1 MWTFFDQVRY
11 TVNNVEEVNHKEVQA
26 LVLRLNRDLITL
38 AASLK
43 GRLSPTEEDT
53 LANLFQVQMNL
64 QARLNEASPK
74 PGNLAPG
81 FLSPDHPKDSDSIA
95 YAQALQYARDFVKAM
110 RQKKE
115 HQRRLELTSQQLIR
129 AEKLA
134 TVGQVAATVAHE
146 LNNILTPL
154 LMYAKLIY
162 KETADNGNSE
172 VADFASQITKI
183 ANRASDMLRQL
194 VDASR
199 NESTITLPVDIVKVI
214 NNTLTLL
221 APRMSNQ
228 NINFQLKYP
237 DHLPLVMVNPSQM
250 EQVFIN
256 ITLNA
261 CDAMPNGGT
270 FIITI
275 DPEVDPT
282 NFESPNHFIRIYLS
296 DTGEGI
302 IKENLSHVFDP
313 FFTTKAR
320 GAGAGLGLFVSY
332 LIINQHNG
340 VIEVESERGVGTTFL
355 VKLPIASRDEHNV
368 SY

>member
-11 TVNNVEEVNHKEVQA
+11 TVSSVEEVQHKEMQA
-26 LVLRLNRDLITL
+26 LSQRLNQDLITL

-43 GRLSPTEEDT
+43 GRLSPREEDT

-64 QARLNEASPK
+64 QALLNEASPK
-74 PGNLAPG
+74 PNNVSSGTLP
-81 FLSPDHPKDSDSIA
+81 SPDQSRDADSIA

-162 KETADNGNSE
+162 KETTGDGNSE
-172 VADFASQITKI
+172 VAEFASQITKI

-199 NESTITLPVDIVKVI
+199 NESAITLPVDIVKVI
-214 NNTLTLL
+214 NNALTLL

-228 NINFQLKYP
+228 NINFKLRYS
-237 DHLPLVMVNPSQM
+237 DHLPLVMANPGQI

-256 ITLNA
+256 IALNA
-261 CDAMPNGGT
+261 CDAMAEGGT
-270 FIITI
+270 FTVTIT
-275 DPEVDPT
+275 PEVGQT
-282 NFESPNHFIRIYLS
+282 NFEASHHFINVYLS

-302 IKENLSHVFDP
+302 AKEHLSQVFDP

-340 VIEVESERGVGTTFL
+340 LIEVESEQGVGTTFL
-355 VKLPIASRDEHNV
+355 VKLPIANRDEN
-368 SY
+368 

>member
-1 MWTFFDQVRY
+1 MWTIFKNDKFLLKS
-11 TVNNVEEVNHKEVQA
+11 VEQMQFNEIHSLTQTLNH
-26 LVLRLNRDLITL
+26 DLITL

-43 GRLSPTEEDT
+43 GRLSPSEEDT

-64 QARLNEASPK
+64 QALINEVTPK
-74 PGNLAPG
+74 GNNLLATLP
-81 FLSPDHPKDSDSIA
+81 SSNSSQEVDSIA
-95 YAQALQYARDFVKAM
+95 YAQAMQYARDLVKAM

-134 TVGQVAATVAHE
+134 TIGQVAATVAHE

-162 KETADNGNSE
+162 RETAGDGSSE
-172 VADFASQITKI
+172 VAEFASQITNI

-199 NESTITLPVDIVKVI
+199 NESARTIPVDVVKVI
-214 NNTLTLL
+214 TNALALLT
-221 APRMSNQ
+221 PRISNQ
-228 NINFQLKYP
+228 NITVEQRYP
-237 DHLPLVMVNPSQM
+237 DHLPMIMGNPSQL

-256 ITLNA
+256 IALNA
-261 CDAMPNGGT
+261 FDAMPNGGDFT
-270 FIITI
+270 ITVRPSNGQANSQTPSQFIS
-275 DPEVDPT
+275 V
-282 NFESPNHFIRIYLS
+282 RLS

-302 IKENLSHVFDP
+302 ATEHLGSVFEP

-340 VIEVESERGVGTTFL
+340 AIEVESERGVGTTFI
-355 VKLPIASRDEHNV
+355 VKLPTIGKDEN
-368 SY
+368 

>member
-1 MWTFFDQVRY
+1 MYYYSPT
-11 TVNNVEEVNHKEVQA
+11 
-26 LVLRLNRDLITL
+26 LNRRLIVSSIERVQYEEARALSQTLNHHLITL

-43 GRLSPTEEDT
+43 GRLSSQEEET
-53 LANLFQVQMNL
+53 LVNLFQVQMNL
-64 QARLNEASPK
+64 QALLDDAVPKLKNGLSSAALSYEAS
-74 PGNLAPG
+74 ART
-81 FLSPDHPKDSDSIA
+81 DSSA
-95 YAQALQYARDFVKAM
+95 YAQALEYARDLVKAI

-162 KETADNGNSE
+162 KETVGDG
-172 VADFASQITKI
+172 ASDIAEYATHITEI
-183 ANRASDMLRQL
+183 ANRASNMLRQL

-199 NESTITLPVDIVKVI
+199 NDSAITIPVDLAKVI
-214 NNTLTLL
+214 HNALALL
-221 APRMSNQ
+221 SPRIKSQ
-228 NINFQLKYP
+228 NISLVQEYP
-237 DHLPLVMVNPSQM
+237 DYMPLVMGNPSQL

-256 ITLNA
+256 IALNA
-261 CDAMPNGGT
+261 FDAMAQGGT
-270 FIITI
+270 FTVTI
-275 DPEVDPT
+275 KLGNGQANQSDEAR
-282 NFESPNHFIRIYLS
+282 FISVHLS

-302 IKENLSHVFDP
+302 PAEHISNIFEP

-340 VIEVESERGVGTTFL
+340 AIEVESEVGTGTTFII
-355 VKLPIASRDEHNV
+355 KLPTHKEG
-368 SY
+368 

>member
-11 TVNNVEEVNHKEVQA
+11 AVSSVEQGQRKEIQI
-26 LVLRLNRDLITL
+26 LTQRLNRDLITL

-43 GRLSPTEEDT
+43 GRLSPAEEDA

-64 QARLNEASPK
+64 QALLHESSQK
-74 PGNLAPG
+74 PNLLSSTLP
-81 FLSPDHPKDSDSIA
+81 SPDHDKDADSIA

-162 KETADNGNSE
+162 KETTGDRNPE
-172 VADFASQITKI
+172 VAEFASQITKI

-199 NESTITLPVDIVKVI
+199 SESAITLPVDIVQVI
-214 NNTLTLL
+214 NNALTLL

-228 NINFQLKYP
+228 NVNLQLKYP
-237 DHLPLVMVNPSQM
+237 DHLPLVMANPSQM

-261 CDAMPNGGT
+261 CDAMPEGGAFT
-270 FIITI
+270 ITVTP
-275 DPEVDPT
+275 DFDRT
-282 NFESPNHFIRIYLS
+282 NFASPNHFISIYLK

-302 IKENLSHVFDP
+302 AKEHLSHVFDP

-340 VIEVESERGVGTTFL
+340 VIEVESKQGVGTTFL
-355 VKLPIASRDEHNV
+355 VKLPIASREEH
-368 SY
+368 